1 MLSPKLEWW
10 HGNQDKKVEVSDSF
24 KNANATGTRKPLK
37 VENFGIA
44 ATPEKY
50 THIYIHVVLLI
61 AKYARSVKHLIF

>member
-44 ATPEKY
+44 ATPEK
-50 THIYIHVVLLI
+50 TNQPITGFHVQQLSL
-61 AKYARSVKHLIF
+61 S